1 MLRVAAALVALGVA
15 FAAAYEGWAYATGQV
30 ALHPLLSGF
39 VGGFAFAGA
48 LFAGL
53 FAGLGEVEHASHEID
68 WNGRL

>member
-1 MLRVAAALVALGVA
+1 MLRMICALVALGVA
-15 FAAAYEGWAYATGQV
+15 FAAAYEGWCYASGQV

-48 LFAGL
+48 LFAAFGGD
-53 FAGLGEVEHASHEID
+53 AEQVTHEID

>member
-53 FAGLGEVEHASHEID
+53 GGEEPARGGEID

>member
-1 MLRVAAALVALGVA
+1 MFRVTIALALLGVA
-15 FAAAYEGWAYATGQV
+15 FAAAYEGWCYASGQV

-48 LFAGL
+48 LFAG
-53 FAGLGEVEHASHEID
+53 FGGEEPARGGEID

>member
-1 MLRVAAALVALGVA
+1 MLRMICALALTGVA
-15 FAAAYEGWAYATGQV
+15 FAAAYEGWLYGTGQV

-48 LFAGL
+48 LFASFG
-53 FAGLGEVEHASHEID
+53 GEGEQASHEID